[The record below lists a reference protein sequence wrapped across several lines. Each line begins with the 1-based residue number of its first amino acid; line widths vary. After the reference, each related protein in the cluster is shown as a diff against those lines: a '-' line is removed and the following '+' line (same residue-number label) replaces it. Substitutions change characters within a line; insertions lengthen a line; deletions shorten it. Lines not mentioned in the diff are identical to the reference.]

1 MSQTQTELKYS
12 RIFVF
17 WYPLAL
23 TWIMMSIEGP
33 FLAAVIARMGEVKL
47 NLAAYGIAY
56 SFGLVVEAPII
67 MLMSASTTLVKNE
80 FTYSKLKN
88 FTIYINLFVTLFI
101 VILIIPPVF
110 DFVAYKIL
118 QIPEKIAEITH
129 LATVF
134 LIPWPAAIGFR
145 RFYQGILIRSGL
157 TRIVA
162 YTTVFRLVFMGI
174 TAVTLF
180 NITNLKGAYVGTIA
194 LSTGVIAEALAAYFL
209 AQSSISEVKLN
220 DNTIDSDLTYTK
232 ITKFYVP
239 LALTPFIALS
249 AQPIVTLFLAKS
261 VRPIDSLAVMP
272 VVHSLTFIFRSMGLS
287 YQEVAI
293 TFLNENAKAYY
304 KKIRNFAF
312 IIAFGSTSAVFL
324 LTATPLADLWF
335 IKVSALT
342 PDLADFAII
351 PAMIMSL
358 LPALTVFISFER
370 SVLVKDKITT
380 PISVATLIE
389 VMVIITSLFCFIS
402 FSTIPGAIVA
412 AISFV
417 IGRLFSNTF
426 LYPIMNKSINRLIA

>member
-88 FTIYINLFVTLFI
+88 FTIYINSFVTLFI

-232 ITKFYVP
+232 ITKFLCAPCTY
-239 LALTPFIALS
+239 TIHSTF
-249 AQPIVTLFLAKS
+249 
-261 VRPIDSLAVMP
+261 RP
-272 VVHSLTFIFRSMGLS
+272 
-287 YQEVAI
+287 
-293 TFLNENAKAYY
+293 AY
-304 KKIRNFAF
+304 
-312 IIAFGSTSAVFL
+312 
-324 LTATPLADLWF
+324 
-335 IKVSALT
+335 
-342 PDLADFAII
+342 
-351 PAMIMSL
+351 
-358 LPALTVFISFER
+358 
-370 SVLVKDKITT
+370 
-380 PISVATLIE
+380 
-389 VMVIITSLFCFIS
+389 
-402 FSTIPGAIVA
+402 
-412 AISFV
+412 
-417 IGRLFSNTF
+417 SNTF
-426 LYPIMNKSINRLIA
+426 FSKERPPY

>member
-1 MSQTQTELKYS
+1 MSQTQTDLKYS

-67 MLMSASTTLVKNE
+67 MLMSASTALVKNE

-88 FTIYINLFVTLFI
+88 FSIYINFFVTLFI
-101 VILIIPPVF
+101 IILIIPPVF
-110 DFVAYKIL
+110 DFVAYRIL
-118 QIPEKIAEITH
+118 QIPGEIAEITH

-157 TRIVA
+157 TRVVA

-174 TAVTLF
+174 TAITLF
-180 NITNLKGAYVGTIA
+180 NVTNLKGAYIGTIA

-209 AQSSISEVKLN
+209 AQSSISEIKLN
-220 DNTIDSDLTYTK
+220 DNTIDNDLTYSG
-232 ITKFYVP
+232 ITRFYVP

-249 AQPIVTLFLAKS
+249 AQPIVTLFLAQS

-293 TFLNENAKAYY
+293 AFLNENAKTYY

-312 IIAFGSTSAVFL
+312 IIALGSTSAVFL

-370 SVLVKDKITT
+370 SILVKDKTT
-380 PISVATLIE
+380 APISVATLIE
-389 VMVIITSLFCFIS
+389 VVVIITSLFCFIS
-402 FSTIPGAIVA
+402 FTTIPGAIIA
-412 AISFV
+412 AMSFV

-426 LYPIMNKSINRLIA
+426 LYPIMNKSIARLTA

>member
-88 FTIYINLFVTLFI
+88 FTIYINSFVTLFI